1 MVLVNQDVLIFLSS
15 NLDWGCGWGI
25 KFLLELQVIMFKYW
39 IIVTTETDQ
48 DIPVFKVIDVS
59 ILETMAYQQ
68 TSKDRE
74 NCLFRLWQTVF

>member
-1 MVLVNQDVLIFLSS
+1 
-15 NLDWGCGWGI
+15 
-25 KFLLELQVIMFKYW
+25 MFKYW

-74 NCLFRLWQTVF
+74 NCLFRLWQTVFLLHFTPGKWWYKSLEQPFRMYELPVC